1 MSKDCGTYIPSQL
14 LALIRSSPLLL
25 TGKEESKK
33 LLADEVT
40 YVATPFLSLG
50 LLLLGLL
57 AFHHFHEIVIT
68 TFELLSCVHPSK
80 SSIVPSSL
88 LIYSEVIPPG

>member
-1 MSKDCGTYIPSQL
+1 MSKHCGTYIPSQL

-40 YVATPFLSLG
+40 YVATPFLSLR

-68 TFELLSCVHPSK
+68 TFELFIMRPSFQ
-80 SSIVPSSL
+80 
-88 LIYSEVIPPG
+88 VINSAFFIANLQ